1 MTDES
6 ARVPRFAILPVT
18 HVDLDGVV
26 AVSRDGG
33 VPWTRQ
39 QFLEELERAWSR
51 IEVVKLGGMG
61 EVLAF
66 VCYWLVA
73 DEVHVLN
80 LATSPEERRHG
91 HATRLLEHV
100 ARVGRQRGAR
110 EVTLEVRRSNA
121 AANALYRRLG
131 YRLVGVR
138 PAYYVEDREDAL
150 LLTLDL

>member
-1 MTDES
+1 MTDEPGR
-6 ARVPRFAILPVT
+6 APRFAILPVT
-18 HVDLDGVV
+18 HADLDAVV
-26 AVSRDGG
+26 AISRDGG
-33 VPWTRQ
+33 VPWARH

-51 IEVVKLGGMG
+51 IEVVKLGGAG

-80 LATSPEERRHG
+80 VATSPEERRRG

-110 EVTLEVRRSNA
+110 EITLEVRRSNA
-121 AANALYRRLG
+121 AANALYRHLG

>member
-1 MTDES
+1 MIDEL
-6 ARVPRFAILPVT
+6 ARGRRFAILPVSQA
-18 HVDLDGVV
+18 DLDPVV
-26 AVSRDGG
+26 AISREGG
-33 VPWTRQ
+33 VPWTRHM
-39 QFLEELERAWSR
+39 FLEELERAWSR
-51 IEVVKLGGMG
+51 IDVVKLGGAG
-61 EVLAF
+61 DVLAF

-80 LATSPEERRHG
+80 VATATEERRQG

-110 EVTLEVRRSNA
+110 EITLEVRRSNGP
-121 AANALYRRLG
+121 ANALYRHLG

-150 LLTLDL
+150 VLTLDL

>member
-1 MTDES
+1 MNDEQG
-6 ARVPRFAILPVT
+6 RGPRFAILPIS
-18 HVDLDGVV
+18 HVDLDVVV
-26 AVSRDGG
+26 AISRDGG
-33 VPWTRQ
+33 VPWTRH

-51 IEVVKLGGMG
+51 IDVVKLGGTG
-61 EVLAF
+61 DVLAF

-80 LATSPEERRHG
+80 LATAEEERRRG

-100 ARVGRQRGAR
+100 ARGGRQRGAR
-110 EVTLEVRRSNA
+110 EVTLEVRRTNA
-121 AANALYRRLG
+121 PANALYRRLG

-150 LLTLDL
+150 LLKLDL